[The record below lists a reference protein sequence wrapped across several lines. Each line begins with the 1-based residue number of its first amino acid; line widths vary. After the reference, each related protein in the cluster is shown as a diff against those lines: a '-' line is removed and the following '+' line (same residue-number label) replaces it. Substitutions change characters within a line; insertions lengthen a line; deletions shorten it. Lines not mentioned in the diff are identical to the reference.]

1 MKKLI
6 ITIAIVSLTAL
17 YSKAQNT
24 QINHGYWVTEYNI
37 HTPRVQTVKFYN
49 MDNQLVYEETINR
62 KLNISKPQVQKALNQ
77 VVEDL
82 YVEQKLAQRKDLL
95 AVAFKLKK

>member
-6 ITIAIVSLTAL
+6 ITVAIVSLTAL

-37 HTPRVQTVKFYN
+37 HTPA
-49 MDNQLVYEETINR
+49 
-62 KLNISKPQVQKALNQ
+62 SKPLNSTTWIIS
-77 VVEDL
+77 L
-82 YVEQKLAQRKDLL
+82 FMRRPLIAN
-95 AVAFKLKK
+95 